1 MKKLM
6 LLLLLSANAQIMIQ
20 DNKLEICVTSTAF
33 AQHMYREA
41 GDNCKL
47 NNKWY
52 QVTDLCNSPEQSSL
66 RCEYCGLYFT
76 TVTLRNTHQK
86 TCKHRPHIEF
96 EYDNA
101 GNRIERVIENYR
113 LGGRVV
119 AYNHNV
125 PTEPQRGNQDLAMR
139 IVPVAFAIKR
149 DELEM
154 QNKKNNL
161 A

>member
-1 MKKLM
+1 M
-6 LLLLLSANAQIMIQ
+6 LLLLLSANVQIMIQ
-20 DNKLEICVTSTAF
+20 DNKLEICVTSPIF

-52 QVTDLCNSPEQSSL
+52 QVTELCDGSELSSL

-76 TVTLRNTHQK
+76 TVALRNTHQK

-101 GNRIERVIENYR
+101 GNRIERVVENYR
-113 LGGRVV
+113 LGRRMV
-119 AYNHNV
+119 AYNCNV
-125 PTEPQRGNQDLAMR
+125 PTEPQRGNLDLAMW
-139 IVPVAFAIKR
+139 IIPVSFAIKR
-149 DELEM
+149 DELELD
-154 QNKKNNL
+154 KKENDVV
-161 A
+161 